1 VAWELTYGAILGGMH
16 VLHRCDNR
24 ICVRPDHLYLGTH
37 QQNMRDV
44 RERLVGNAKLT
55 PKQVTEVRA
64 RYEAGGITQ
73 EALAKEVGISDVV
86 LQRILY
92 RKTVS

>member
-1 VAWELTYGAILGGMH
+1 MRLWR
-16 VLHRCDNR
+16 RCR
-24 ICVRPDHLYLGTH
+24 RAKSWQAACLCSRPPVPYHLYLGTH

-44 RERLVGNAKLT
+44 RSRLVGNAKLT
-55 PKQVTEVRA
+55 PEQVVAARA

-92 RKTVS
+92 RKTVA